1 MAKASLRYV
10 LRILMTLMLAP
21 FPVLA
26 FSHAQAAPP
35 KPAEVEKRVDAILRR
50 MTLEEKIDYIGGY
63 NAFYVRAIKRLGL
76 PALKMADGPI
86 GVRNYGPST
95 AYAAGIGL
103 AASWD
108 TDLAGRVGAMIG
120 RDARARGVHFLLG
133 PGVNIHRAPMCG
145 RNFEYYGEDPFLA
158 ARTAVAYIKGVQAQ
172 GVSATIKH
180 FLGNNS
186 EFDRHHTSSEI
197 DERTLREI
205 YLPTFEAAVKEANVG
220 AIMNSYNLVNG
231 VHATQN
237 PHINVDI
244 AKKEWGFDGVMMS
257 DWDAT
262 YDAVAAANAG
272 LDLEMP
278 SGKFMN
284 RATLV
289 PAVREGKVSVA
300 TIDDKVRRILRKAV
314 EFGWLDHEQTDR
326 SWPLFSEQGRAVA
339 LESARAGM
347 VLLKNDGGLLPLDKA
362 KLKTVAVIGPD
373 AYPAV
378 PVGGGS
384 AQVRP
389 FSAVSYLQ
397 GIADYLGGSATVL
410 YNRGVVPLSEI
421 FDGSEWATE
430 ASAGQLGLKAEYF
443 TNPSFEGTPAVSRV
457 DEHVS
462 FVWDRPNGWPAGGA
476 AKNVSAR
483 WSGYFV
489 PAISGAYRFVAAT
502 YGLDDYRV
510 YVDGMLII
518 ERAQQNHPI
527 AIKEMTLQAAK
538 PYAVRLE
545 YVHHDHHAR
554 LGFGVRKAD
563 LFADPEAR
571 VVASRA
577 DAVIVLAG
585 FDPSNESEGYDRT
598 FELPIGQDDL
608 IEAASRANKH
618 TVVVMTSGGA
628 VDMSRWLGHVPAL
641 MQAWYAGQE
650 AGVALAQLLFGDASP
665 SGKLPVSFERRA
677 EDGATYKSYYP
688 GADKKIVYSEGVFLG
703 YRHFDKT
710 GIEPL
715 FPFGYGL
722 SYTTFKYSGLA
733 VTPDA
738 MPAGGG
744 TVTVSFD
751 VTNTGRREGAEVA
764 QLYVADQHA
773 ALPRP
778 PKELKG
784 FAKVHLKPGETR
796 RVQIALDRRAFSY
809 FDPKANAWRA
819 DPGEFQL
826 LVGSS
831 SQAIELRGKVAL
843 R

>member
-1 MAKASLRYV
+1 MATTV
-10 LRILMTLMLAP
+10 LRTLKALMLVP
-21 FPVLA
+21 LPILV

-35 KPAEVEKRVDAILRR
+35 RPADVEKRVEAILRR
-50 MTLEEKIDYIGGY
+50 MTLEEKVDYIGGY
-63 NAFYVRAIKRLGL
+63 NAFYVRAVKRLGL

-95 AYAAGIGL
+95 AYAAGIAL

-186 EFDRHHTSSEI
+186 EVDRHHTSSEI

-205 YLPTFEAAVKEANVG
+205 YLPTFEAAVKEAGVG

-284 RATLV
+284 RATLI

-314 EFGWLDHEQTDR
+314 QFGWLDREQTDR
-326 SWPLFSEQGRAVA
+326 SWPLFSEEGRALA

-397 GIADYLGGSATVL
+397 GIADHLGGGGGGATVL

-421 FDGSEWATE
+421 FDSSELMTAT
-430 ASAGQLGLKAEYF
+430 SDGQPGLKAEYF
-443 TNPSFEGTPAVSRV
+443 TNPDFEGAPALTRV

-462 FVWDRPNGWPAGGA
+462 FVWDRPNGWPAGGP

-489 PAISGAYRFVAAT
+489 PAISGGYRFVAAT

-510 YVDGMLII
+510 YVDGNLII

-527 AIKEMTLQAAK
+527 AIKEMTLQAGRA
-538 PYAVRLE
+538 YAVRLE

-563 LFADPEAR
+563 LFADPDAR
-571 VVASRA
+571 ALAARA

-608 IEAASRANKH
+608 IDAVARTNKR

-641 MQAWYAGQE
+641 MQVWYAGQE
-650 AGVALAQLLFGDASP
+650 AGVALAQLLFGDVSP
-665 SGKLPVSFERRA
+665 SGKLPVSFERHA
-677 EDGATYKSYYP
+677 EDSATYKSYYP
-688 GADKKIVYSEGVFLG
+688 GPDKKIVYSEGVFLG

-710 GIEPL
+710 GIKPL

-722 SYTTFKYSGLA
+722 SYTTFKYGGLA

-738 MPAGGG
+738 VPAAGGG

-751 VTNTGRREGAEVA
+751 VTNSGRREGAEVA

-784 FAKVHLKPGETR
+784 FAKLHLKPGETR

-809 FDPKANAWRA
+809 FDPKLGAWRA

-831 SQAIELRGKVAL
+831 SQAIELRGKVSL